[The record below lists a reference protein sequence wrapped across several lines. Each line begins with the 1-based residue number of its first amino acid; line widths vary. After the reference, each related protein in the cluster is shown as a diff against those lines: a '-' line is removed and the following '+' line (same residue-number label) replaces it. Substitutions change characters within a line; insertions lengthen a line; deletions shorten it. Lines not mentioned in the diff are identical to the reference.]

1 MTEQPSEPSGSMRNL
16 KFRKVTVWT
25 KKTARERP
33 FLPMEEKEC
42 LVTYTKVNKQEA
54 WTLWD
59 SGSTAMGVTP
69 AFAHVANLRIFP
81 LSNLHILQLGTIS
94 SRAQISHGADVQVEM
109 PGVST
114 KMYVD
119 VANFDR
125 YDMIIGTLFMRKH
138 GVKLDF
144 VKNQVIIAGVATPA
158 IKAKVPD
165 TDERARRY
173 RSVDKK
179 RD

>member
-1 MTEQPSEPSGSMRNL
+1 
-16 KFRKVTVWT
+16 
-25 KKTARERP
+25 
-33 FLPMEEKEC
+33 
-42 LVTYTKVNKQEA
+42 
-54 WTLWD
+54 
-59 SGSTAMGVTP
+59 
-69 AFAHVANLRIFP
+69 
-81 LSNLHILQLGTIS
+81 
-94 SRAQISHGADVQVEM
+94 
-109 PGVST
+109 
-114 KMYVD
+114 MYVD

-125 YDMIIGTLFMRKH
+125 YDMIIGTPFMRKH

-165 TDERARRY
+165 MDERARRY